1 MKGAWKQIYSLKC
14 FHMATAKIITW
25 SRKDKNGKFPI
36 GIKVSQN
43 GIPAYL
49 FEGNALA
56 SRDIWDALKQQV
68 KKSHPQHMRL
78 TNLLIKRLSEINDK
92 IIEFETCN
100 KRYTAEDVV
109 NAIKPKPVQVAP
121 PSPKLPVFK
130 DVADNYLREQKSL
143 GNYDVCKTDASKLK
157 RFYEFAGEEVT
168 FPQITVDF
176 LRRYTI
182 FLRTGRNKNRKGHVP
197 LSERTVTNHLLVIRT
212 MYNRAKTAGLIGN
225 ETYPFGGRDKIII
238 KFGKTEKIGLTGDE
252 INQLKQAKF
261 TPNQTHLH
269 HSRNVWLVCFMFAG
283 MRITDALLLKWS
295 DFQNGRFY
303 YTMSKN
309 GEPGSLP
316 VPPAVAAIL
325 EEYKKDQPVHDL
337 VFPFLKKLD
346 NLDNRYFVRRRVNS
360 VTRIVGKHMKEIMN
374 ILAINKNASPHKAR
388 HTFAQRAE
396 EKDIHPK
403 VLQKMYRHESI
414 LTTMQ
419 YQSNFS
425 YKKADEALE
434 AVIDF

>member
-1 MKGAWKQIYSLKC
+1 
-14 FHMATAKIITW
+14 MATAKIVTW
-25 SRKDKNGKFPI
+25 SRPDKNKQFPI

-56 SRDIWDALKQQV
+56 SRDHWDASKQQV
-68 KKSHPQHMRL
+68 KKAHPHHMRL
-78 TNLLIKRLSEINDK
+78 TNFLTKKLAEVNEK
-92 IIEFETCN
+92 ILEFETD
-100 KRYTAEDVV
+100 KKTYSAEDVV
-109 NAIKPKPVQVAP
+109 NAIKPKPLQVPTPA
-121 PSPKLPVFK
+121 PKLPLFK
-130 DVADNYLREQKSL
+130 DVADNHLREQFAL
-143 GNYDVCKTDASKLK
+143 GNYDVRKTDESRLK
-157 RFYEFAGEEVT
+157 RFYAFAGEDVT
-168 FPQITVDF
+168 FPQITVEF
-176 LRRYTI
+176 LRQYTV
-182 FLRTGRNKNRKGHVP
+182 FLKTQTNNNTKEQKP
-197 LSERTVTNHLLVIRT
+197 LSDRTVTNHLLAIRT
-212 MYNRAKTAGLIGN
+212 LYNRAITAGLAAKDS
-225 ETYPFGGRDKIII
+225 YPFGGREKIMI

-252 INQLKQAKF
+252 INLLKQYEFPAHQK
-261 TPNQTHLH
+261 HLH
-269 HSRNVWLVCFMFAG
+269 HSRNIWLTCFYFAG

-303 YTMSKN
+303 YMMSKN

-316 VPPAVAAIL
+316 VPAPIAAII
-325 EEYKKDQPVHDL
+325 EEYTNDEQAHDL

-346 NLDNRYFVRRRVNS
+346 NLNNRYALRRRINS
-360 VTRIVGKHMKEIMN
+360 VTRLIGHHMADTMA
-374 ILAINKNASPHKAR
+374 LLGINKNASPHKAR
-388 HTFAQRAE
+388 HAFAQRAE

-425 YKKADEALE
+425 HKKADEALE